1 MREREGGGEGE
12 REIKETYR
20 EVGWNERDSHYMPH
34 KLLLQYNVTDL
45 TITFH
50 SFRACTIRD
59 TRCMRA
65 CVRARYVTQD
75 EHPYMTD
82 VGIYKHNNSPVH
94 YTLLQLHI
102 V

>member
-1 MREREGGGEGE
+1 MRRRERE

-20 EVGWNERDSHYMPH
+20 EVGWNERDSDYMPH

-50 SFRACTIRD
+50 SFRVCTIRD
-59 TRCMRA
+59 TGCMRA

-75 EHPYMTD
+75 EHPYVTD

-94 YTLLQLHI
+94 YTLLQLRI